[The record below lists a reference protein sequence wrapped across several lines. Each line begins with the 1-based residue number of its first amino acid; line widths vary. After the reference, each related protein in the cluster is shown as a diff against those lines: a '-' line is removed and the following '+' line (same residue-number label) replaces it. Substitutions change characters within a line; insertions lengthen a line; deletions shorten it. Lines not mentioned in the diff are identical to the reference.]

1 MKAFVK
7 NETSPKQRLV
17 KKFDTS
23 KENRSSKTWNLDFF
37 SKIPKEISSIHKVY
51 QSEQVILF
59 DALSRW
65 SDIDITFMSILP
77 HRISYLTHY
86 NSQKT
91 KTILILQKKRSAE
104 FQPSQWNS
112 TKKNQ
117 NSKLFVCS
125 QKFLRTHKP
134 KKREVPKTRFKTIS
148 CSLLASKLQ
157 FGEHPQLRIWAGQ
170 NYPHALRNNVS
181 KRRFKKPLKLL
192 ICFNTSCVKLLRL
205 RLTSKQP
212 KPSSVFSYI

>member
-1 MKAFVK
+1 VNK
-7 NETSPKQRLV
+7 
-17 KKFDTS
+17 
-23 KENRSSKTWNLDFF
+23 W
-37 SKIPKEISSIHKVY
+37 Y
-51 QSEQVILF
+51 C
-59 DALSRW
+59 
-65 SDIDITFMSILP
+65 
-77 HRISYLTHY
+77 LTHY
-86 NSQKT
+86 HDDQILTSRLWAYSHIKSVTWLITIVKKLRRFWYFKKKEVLNFNLVSEIQPKKT
-91 KTILILQKKRSAE
+91 KI
-104 FQPSQWNS
+104 
-112 TKKNQ
+112 Q
-117 NSKLFVCS
+117 NYLFVLKSSCEHIS
-125 QKFLRTHKP
+125 R